1 MAGARITTEE
11 VSQEVK
17 ANYRLF
23 LEHLTSLLT
32 TKRGE
37 WCLLHK
43 QQIFGFYPTMEDA
56 YWEGIAKYPN
66 RRFSIQEV
74 CDTPLSMGS
83 HAIAL

>member
-1 MAGARITTEE
+1 MAGRITSKEA
-11 VSQEVK
+11 SQEVK
-17 ANYRLF
+17 DNYQHF
-23 LEHLTSLLT
+23 LEHLASLLA

-37 WCLLHK
+37 WCLLHN
-43 QQIFGFYPTMEDA
+43 QQIIGFYLTMEDA